1 MKKKIKKKSEAQ
13 VDPELRGLEIS
24 VNAFGEVVSNVA
36 IDRLNDF
43 LDRKVV
49 DRKLEEK
56 KLNEQG
62 KTVGSKKRKRDGRKN

>member
-1 MKKKIKKKSEAQ
+1 MKKKINKKSEAQ
-13 VDPELRGLEIS
+13 VDPELRGLEII

-36 IDRLNDF
+36 IERLNDF

-56 KLNEQG
+56 KLNELG
-62 KTVGSKKRKRDGRKN
+62 KIDRSKKGKRGGT

>member
-1 MKKKIKKKSEAQ
+1 MKKKINKKSEAQ

-36 IDRLNDF
+36 IERLNDF

-56 KLNEQG
+56 KLNEQRKIG
-62 KTVGSKKRKRDGRKN
+62 GSKKGKHAGR

>member
-1 MKKKIKKKSEAQ
+1 MKKKINKKSEAQ

-36 IDRLNDF
+36 IERLNDF

-56 KLNEQG
+56 KLNEMG
-62 KTVGSKKRKRDGRKN
+62 KIDRSKKGKRGGT

>member
-1 MKKKIKKKSEAQ
+1 MKKKINKKSEAQ

-36 IDRLNDF
+36 IERLNDF

-56 KLNEQG
+56 KLNELG
-62 KTVGSKKRKRDGRKN
+62 KIDRSKKGKRGGT